1 MAFTVSR
8 NGTGAKDSEFGNYAR
23 LLRIRGIDLGKLPRV
38 PEPGTGRRWLYGW
51 DSREQA
57 QAFADDLKKQTHD
70 PEWTVVEVP
79 GPAAEGPLGPI
90 VIQIAPRSTGL
101 VFALHPASRMIIRS
115 VFPESKGIASTLVLD
130 LESIPDFVK
139 SHGGI
144 ATLAREVLPTL
155 TGLRLSELDQLG
167 YVLVEDNTERTLVF
181 VPPGD
186 LVQFGKGS

>member
-23 LLRIRGIDLGKLPRV
+23 LLRIRGVDLGKLPRV

-101 VFALHPASRMIIRS
+101 VFGLHPASRMII
-115 VFPESKGIASTLVLD
+115 ESAYPHAKCAAATLAINFDTHL
-130 LESIPDFVK
+130 DFVK
-139 SHGGI
+139 THGGI
-144 ATLAREVLPTL
+144 AKLAREMIPTL
-155 TGLRLSELDQLG
+155 TGLQLSELDRLG
-167 YVLVEDNTERTLVF
+167 YVLLEERTDRTLDF

-186 LVQFGKGS
+186 LVQA